1 LKSALFGRFFWRFE
15 MITIYLENEHVLLE
29 FYSFSNKNKMTF
41 DICFLFG
48 HEYQVNRV
56 IKSSFSTDESSYS
69 IIVMPEFIVNSYSY
83 QKKQEQQKKMLPEES
98 GVPILQT

>member
-1 LKSALFGRFFWRFE
+1 
-15 MITIYLENEHVLLE
+15 MITIYLENEHVVLE

-48 HEYQVNRV
+48 HEHQVNRV
-56 IKSSFSTDESSYS
+56 VKSSSSADESSYS

-83 QKKQEQQKKMLPEES
+83 QKKQEQQKKTLPDKS
-98 GVPILQT
+98 SVRILQT